1 MSQCATLKIHIY
13 IIECKLI
20 FWSLGEKN
28 VKIAWNDL
36 WWFLDTVT
44 ILLLKIKTTFPTL
57 VKCSCRLTDII
68 MIICYTE
75 IHSRDTSSIEYFCTW
90 LSNITWI
97 VCFHLLRSKQL
108 SKAKQAVPPTQT
120 RDTPSSTALRA
131 ELWRSSPT
139 VYCVSSFS
147 CEQNWTNNIHYWK
160 CNTYLTKVIW
170 NSFY

>member
-1 MSQCATLKIHIY
+1 MTFIQ
-13 IIECKLI
+13 I
-20 FWSLGEKN
+20 FLQTKWSHMILWCLMMWNEKN
-28 VKIAWNDL
+28 FFFKL
-36 WWFLDTVT
+36 KKLP
-44 ILLLKIKTTFPTL
+44 ILTHNQF
-57 VKCSCRLTDII
+57 LTDII

-75 IHSRDTSSIEYFCTW
+75 IHSRDTSSIEYFRTW

-120 RDTPSSTALRA
+120 RDTPSSTTLRA

-147 CEQNWTNNIHYWK
+147 CEKNWTNNIIIE
-160 CNTYLTKVIW
+160 NVIPI
-170 NSFY
+170 